1 MIESLVIGFAFN
13 LYSLNNADFFHQRAS
28 NDKTMNCKWEYVGKT
43 TPNPVNPSLTLLGNV
58 YYKQKCITKENR

>member
-1 MIESLVIGFAFN
+1 MIESLIIGFVFN

-43 TPNPVNPSLTLLGNV
+43 TPDNV
-58 YYKQKCITKENR
+58 VKELFKQKCITKENR